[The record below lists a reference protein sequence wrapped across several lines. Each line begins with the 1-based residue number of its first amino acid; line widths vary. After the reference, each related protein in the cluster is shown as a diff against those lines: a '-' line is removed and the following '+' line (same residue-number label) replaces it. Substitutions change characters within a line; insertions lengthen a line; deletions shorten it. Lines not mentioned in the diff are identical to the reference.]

1 MKRICL
7 FLFFALGVLL
17 VSCTTTNQAS
27 EKQETQTK
35 SESILPA
42 GYTLDAIKV
51 ALQNYINNQLWYNSG
66 SNHENSGQNI
76 TAFEKNIG
84 QNIQL
89 EIRNYNGKIY
99 AINSAEKNDEEWL
112 AYFNLKNG
120 IVYCDSLLFP
130 KDSAWPQEKYE
141 LVEYTQIDIQEPHQP
156 TYSDSPYKD
165 KMVTAAINYLEKFL
179 IDMKSGEQAKDW
191 DHVQGYLV
199 NFQEYDE
206 TANAWFIKSNG
217 EAVYVPFAFIE
228 NNGTI
233 TVDGITGYSVKNMM
247 DKATDDPD
255 RIMFERQIND
265 AVKQLS
271 NSSNEWDSISS

>member
-1 MKRICL
+1 MKHVLFML
-7 FLFFALGVLL
+7 FLLVSTQL
-17 VSCTTTNQAS
+17 VSCTTIDQHS
-27 EKQETQTK
+27 VV
-35 SESILPA
+35 
-42 GYTLDAIKV
+42 D
-51 ALQNYINNQLWYNSG
+51 
-66 SNHENSGQNI
+66 
-76 TAFEKNIG
+76 
-84 QNIQL
+84 
-89 EIRNYNGKIY
+89 
-99 AINSAEKNDEEWL
+99 
-112 AYFNLKNG
+112 
-120 IVYCDSLLFP
+120 
-130 KDSAWPQEKYE
+130 
-141 LVEYTQIDIQEPHQP
+141 YTQIDIQDPHQP

-165 KMVTAAINYLEKFL
+165 KMVTAAIKYLEKFL

-233 TVDGITGYSVKNMM
+233 TVDGIKGYSVKNMM